1 MLAKSEQFLES
12 ELPTLEVTANNFA
25 IRFIP
30 DAKVRKEYIENTRKF
45 SEELLELVKK
55 KKLSPHAASVQANI
69 MRNNMMEAMRGK
81 SSDFGL
87 AIARFLKKEGLSLAE
102 LEQKYGKT
110 LFDIE
115 FDKLNLDQ
123 KNAVWRKI
131 VAKAGEP
138 RVRASNGAMWLGRAG
153 KGLFVLTVAIAVYH
167 IASSENKVR
176 ETANEGVAI
185 GGGMAG
191 SAALGSMG
199 MLCGPGAIVCVPLG
213 VFVGGIIGSAGA
225 DWAFDKIWK

>member
-12 ELPTLEVTANNFA
+12 ELAELEITANNFA

-30 DAKVRKEYIENTRKF
+30 DAKMRKEYIESTRKF
-45 SEELLELVKK
+45 SLELQDMVKRN
-55 KKLSPHAASVQANI
+55 KLSPNAAAVQANI

-87 AIARFLKKEGLSLAE
+87 AIARFLKKEGLSLTE
-102 LEQKYGKT
+102 LEQKYGNK
-110 LFDIE
+110 LFNSE
-115 FDKLNLDQ
+115 FDKLSLNQ
-123 KNAVWRKI
+123 KNVVWRKI

-153 KGLFVLTVAIAVYH
+153 KGLFFLTVAIAVYH
-167 IASSENKVR
+167 IATFENKVR
-176 ETANEGVAI
+176 ETANECIAM

-191 SAALGSMG
+191 SAVLGYAG
-199 MLCGPGAIVCVPLG
+199 LLCGPGAIVCVPLG

-225 DWAFDKIWK
+225 DWAFDSIWE